1 MRIGVCGGPYGN
13 PYALR
18 AFVADARRRG
28 CERLFCLG
36 DLGGFGAEIDE
47 LWPILVDERVE
58 CIAGNYDAAIARA
71 DPDCGCG
78 YRDR

>member
-28 CERLFCLG
+28 CERLYCLATWAG
-36 DLGGFGAEIDE
+36 SAPRCGVTSSRVGSDWAVLS
-47 LWPILVDERVE
+47 ILS
-58 CIAGNYDAAIARA
+58 
-71 DPDCGCG
+71 
-78 YRDR
+78 